1 MRKKQQLSKPMTV
14 AELVMAAGIPSAIF
28 SLFVWYFKRSIEKR
42 DKQREEE
49 IRKREEKREEEYKKR
64 EEKRE
69 AEILEREKNTKK
81 LMMLIMQDSHATYI
95 LADATA
101 RAVQRIP
108 DAKCNGDMK
117 TALEKAG
124 EIQKREQSFLMDL
137 GVEHIFGD

>member
-1 MRKKQQLSKPMTV
+1 MTV

-28 SLFVWYFKRSIEKR
+28 GLFIWYFKRSIEKR
-42 DKQREEE
+42 DEKREEE
-49 IRKREEKREEEYKKR
+49 IRRR

>member
-1 MRKKQQLSKPMTV
+1 MTV
-14 AELVMAAGIPSAIF
+14 AELCMAAGVPSAIVGI
-28 SLFVWYFKRSIEKR
+28 FVWYFKRYVEKR
-42 DKQREEE
+42 DAAREEE
-49 IRKREEKREEEYKKR
+49 IRKREEAREEEYRKR

-69 AEILEREKNTKK
+69 KEIEERERNTEK
-81 LMMLIMQDSHATYI
+81 LMMLIMQDCHATYI

-117 TALEKAG
+117 SALEKAG

-137 GVEHIFGD
+137 GVKHIFGD